1 MEDLLKTLLE
11 PLVSDLKKVKIEKE
25 VDGKNYRFLVF
36 VPKEDI
42 AKVIGKGGKMVK
54 SIKNLVK
61 IRAIKEGLFVNIEVQ
76 EL

>member
-11 PLVSDLKKVKIEKE
+11 PLVSDLKKIKIEKE
-25 VDGKNYRFLVF
+25 VDGKYYRFLVS
-36 VPKEDI
+36 VPKDDI
-42 AKVIGKGGKMVK
+42 AKVIGKSGKMVK
-54 SIKNLVK
+54 AIKHLVQ